1 MWRPANSFPAAAAG
15 ISLYMRGRSSGA
27 IGALLMCLMLSA
39 AAEPLMHDLP
49 QDTVMHAFFRV
60 QGPEA
65 HLLVRVPLDLLHG
78 ISWPINHG
86 EYAVADS
93 RGAVNQ
99 ALDALGH
106 AILIWQDG
114 ERLTPTVGSGQLAA
128 LGDLSFA
135 NPEAAAAHIAQPVD
149 AGLKIATDLGYLD
162 AHFVYPIRQAPAVFS
177 IQSRVAEDLQD
188 LSKLIV
194 QFVPDGND
202 RGGAL
207 TISAQSGKVVLNPN
221 RRQAARGFALVGMQD
236 FLANPDCLLFV
247 VCLMIPFRRARDF
260 AAPYAAFVLANV
272 ISLGGGA
279 FGFAPGNVWF
289 AALAASASAVLI
301 FFSALGNIFGAHLQ
315 RRRLWTGLFGFVLG
329 FEFAKLLAGRLQ
341 FAGDHSQIA
350 LWSFAVGI
358 DLGALLAFAV
368 TFVGLALIL
377 RGARAGRIGI
387 IVLSAIV
394 AHASWHW
401 MIDRLGV
408 LWQMPWPP
416 MTMAGF
422 YHLAQWIIAALL
434 AVGAYI
440 LAAQRIERRWPKAPL
455 PAS

>member
-1 MWRPANSFPAAAAG
+1 
-15 ISLYMRGRSSGA
+15 MRRRSSGA
-27 IGALLMCLMLSA
+27 IGALLMMCLMLSA

-60 QGPEA
+60 QGREA

-78 ISWPINHG
+78 ISWPTNHG
-86 EYAVADS
+86 EYELNDS
-93 RGAVNQ
+93 RAAVNQ

-114 ERLTPTVGSGQLAA
+114 ERLAPTVSSGQLAA

-149 AGLKIATDLGYLD
+149 AELKIAMDLGYLD
-162 AHFVYPIRQAPAVFS
+162 AHFVYPIRPAPAVFS

-188 LSKLIV
+188 LSKLVV
-194 QFVPDGND
+194 QFVPDGNN
-202 RGGAL
+202 RGGAM
-207 TISAQSGKVVLNPN
+207 TISAQSGKVALNPD
-221 RRQAARGFALVGMQD
+221 RRQAALGFVLVGMHD
-236 FLANPDCLLFV
+236 FLANTDCLLFI

-260 AAPYAAFVLANV
+260 AAPFAAFVLANI
-272 ISLGGGA
+272 ISLAGTA
-279 FGFAPGNVWF
+279 FGFAPESVWS
-289 AALAASASAVLI
+289 AALAASVSAVLI
-301 FFSALGNIFGAHLQ
+301 FFLALGNIFGAQLE

-350 LWSFAVGI
+350 LWFFAVGV
-358 DLGALLAFAV
+358 DLGALLASAL

-394 AHASWHW
+394 AHMSWHW
-401 MIDRLGV
+401 MIDRVGV

-422 YHLAQWIIAALL
+422 YRLTQWIFAALL

-440 LAAQRIERRWPKAPL
+440 LAAQRIERRWPNRPCPRATCDF
-455 PAS
+455 

>member
-1 MWRPANSFPAAAAG
+1 
-15 ISLYMRGRSSGA
+15 MRGRSLGA

-49 QDTVMHAFFRV
+49 QDTVMHAFFRA
-60 QGPEA
+60 QGSEG
-65 HLLVRVPLDLLHG
+65 HLLIRVPLDLLHG
-78 ISWPINHG
+78 ISWPTNHG
-86 EYAVADS
+86 EYAIIDS
-93 RGAVNQ
+93 RAAVNQ

-106 AILIWQDG
+106 ALLVWQDG
-114 ERLTPTVGSGQLAA
+114 ERLTPTISSGQLAA

-149 AGLKIATDLGYLD
+149 AELKIALDLGYLD
-162 AHFVYPIRQAPAVFS
+162 AHFVYPIRPAPAVFS

-194 QFVPDGND
+194 QFVPDGNN
-202 RGGAL
+202 RGGVL
-207 TISAQSGKVVLNPN
+207 TISAQSGKVALNPN
-221 RRQAARGFALVGMQD
+221 RRQSALGFVLVGMQGL
-236 FLANPDCLLFV
+236 LANADCLLFIG
-247 VCLMIPFRRARDF
+247 CLMIPFRRARDF
-260 AAPYAAFVLANV
+260 AAPYAAFALAGI
-272 ISLGGGA
+272 ISLAGTA
-279 FGFAPGNVWF
+279 FGFAPDGIWF
-289 AALAASASAVLI
+289 AALAASVSAVLI
-301 FFSALGNIFGAHLQ
+301 FFLALGNIFGAHLQ
-315 RRRLWTGLFGFVLG
+315 RRRLWAGLFGFALG
-329 FEFAKLLAGRLQ
+329 FEFAKLLVGRLQ
-341 FAGDHSQIA
+341 FAGGHSQIA
-350 LWSFAVGI
+350 LWFFALGI
-358 DLGALLAFAV
+358 DLGALLASAL

-394 AHASWHW
+394 AHTAWHW

-422 YHLAQWIIAALL
+422 YHLTQWVFAALL
-434 AVGAYI
+434 AVGAYV
-440 LAAQRIERRWPKAPL
+440 LAAQRIERRWPKVPL

>member
-1 MWRPANSFPAAAAG
+1 
-15 ISLYMRGRSSGA
+15 MRGRSSGA
-27 IGALLMCLMLSA
+27 IGALLMCLVLSA

-60 QGPEA
+60 QGSQA

-78 ISWPINHG
+78 ISWPTSHG
-86 EYAVADS
+86 EYAINDS
-93 RGAVNQ
+93 RAAVNQ

-106 AILIWQDG
+106 ALLVWQDG
-114 ERLTPTVGSGQLAA
+114 ERLTPTISSGQLAA

-149 AGLKIATDLGYLD
+149 EQLKIAVDLGYLD
-162 AHFVYPIRQAPAVFS
+162 AHFVYPIRPAPAVFS

-188 LSKLIV
+188 LSKLMV
-194 QFVPDGND
+194 QFVPDGNH
-202 RGGAL
+202 RGGVL
-207 TISAQSGKVVLNPN
+207 TISAQSGKVALNPN
-221 RRQAARGFALVGMQD
+221 RRQTALGFVLVGMQGL
-236 FLANPDCLLFV
+236 LANADGLLFI

-260 AAPYAAFVLANV
+260 AAPYAAFALANIV
-272 ISLGGGA
+272 SLAGTA
-279 FGFAPGNVWF
+279 FGFAPDSVWF
-289 AALAASASAVLI
+289 AALTASVSAVLI
-301 FFSALGNIFGAHLQ
+301 FFLALGNIFGAHLP
-315 RRRLWTGLFGFVLG
+315 RRRLWTGLFGFALG
-329 FEFAKLLAGRLQ
+329 FEFAKLLVGRLQ
-341 FAGDHSQIA
+341 FAGEHSQIA
-350 LWSFAVGI
+350 LWFFAIGI
-358 DLGALLAFAV
+358 DLGALLAAAL

-394 AHASWHW
+394 AHTAWHW

-422 YHLAQWIIAALL
+422 YHLTQWIFAALL
-434 AVGAYI
+434 AVGAYV
-440 LAAQRIERRWPKAPL
+440 LAAQRIERRWPKVPL

>member
-1 MWRPANSFPAAAAG
+1 
-15 ISLYMRGRSSGA
+15 
-27 IGALLMCLMLSA
+27 MCLMLSA

-60 QGPEA
+60 QGSEG

-78 ISWPINHG
+78 ISWPMNHG
-86 EYAVADS
+86 EYAINDS
-93 RGAVNQ
+93 RAAVSQ

-106 AILIWQDG
+106 ALLVWQDG
-114 ERLTPTVGSGQLAA
+114 ERLTPTISSGQLAA

-149 AGLKIATDLGYLD
+149 EQLKIAVDLGYLD
-162 AHFVYPIRQAPAVFS
+162 AHFVYPIRPAPAVFS

-194 QFVPDGND
+194 QFVPGGNN
-202 RGGAL
+202 RGGVL
-207 TISAQSGKVVLNPN
+207 TISAQSGKVALNPSG
-221 RRQAARGFALVGMQD
+221 RQTALGFVLVGMQAL
-236 FLANPDCLLFV
+236 LANADCLLFI
-247 VCLMIPFRRARDF
+247 VCLMIPFRRARDS
-260 AAPYAAFVLANV
+260 AAPYAAFALASI
-272 ISLGGGA
+272 ISLAGAA
-279 FGFAPGNVWF
+279 FGFAADSVWF
-289 AALAASASAVLI
+289 IALAASVSAILI
-301 FFSALGNIFGAHLQ
+301 FFLALGNIFGAHLQ
-315 RRRLWTGLFGFVLG
+315 RRRLWAGLFGFTLG
-329 FEFAKLLAGRLQ
+329 FEFAKLLSGRLQ

-350 LWSFAVGI
+350 LWFFALGV
-358 DLGALLAFAV
+358 DLGALLAFAL
-368 TFVGLALIL
+368 TFLGLALIL

-394 AHASWHW
+394 AHTAWHW
-401 MIDRLGV
+401 MMDRLGV

-422 YHLAQWIIAALL
+422 YHLTQWIFAALL
-434 AVGAYI
+434 ALGAYV
-440 LAAQRIERRWPKAPL
+440 LAAQRIERRWPKVPV

>member
-1 MWRPANSFPAAAAG
+1 
-15 ISLYMRGRSSGA
+15 MRGRSSGA
-27 IGALLMCLMLSA
+27 IGALLMCLTLSA

-49 QDTVMHAFFRV
+49 QDTVMHAFFRA
-60 QGPEA
+60 QGSEA
-65 HLLVRVPLDLLHG
+65 HLLIRVPLDLLHG
-78 ISWPINHG
+78 ISWPTNHG
-86 EYAVADS
+86 EYAVNDS
-93 RGAVNQ
+93 RAAVNQ

-106 AILIWQDG
+106 ALLVWQDG
-114 ERLTPTVGSGQLAA
+114 ERLTPTISSGQLAA

-149 AGLKIATDLGYLD
+149 AELKIALDLGYLD
-162 AHFVYPIRQAPAVFS
+162 AHFVYPIRPAPAVFS

-194 QFVPDGND
+194 QFVPDGNN
-202 RGGAL
+202 RGGVL
-207 TISAQSGKVVLNPN
+207 TISAQSGRVALNPN
-221 RRQAARGFALVGMQD
+221 RRQAALGFVLVGMQGV
-236 FLANPDCLLFV
+236 LANADSLLFI

-260 AAPYAAFVLANV
+260 AAPCAAFALANI
-272 ISLGGGA
+272 ISLAGTA
-279 FGFAPGNVWF
+279 FGFAPDGIWF
-289 AALAASASAVLI
+289 AALAASVSAVLI
-301 FFSALGNIFGAHLQ
+301 FFLALGNIFGAHLQ
-315 RRRLWTGLFGFVLG
+315 RRRLWTGLFGFTLG
-329 FEFAKLLAGRLQ
+329 FGFAKLLVGRLQ

-350 LWSFAVGI
+350 LWFFALGI
-358 DLGALLAFAV
+358 DLGALLASAL

-387 IVLSAIV
+387 IVLSAIG
-394 AHASWHW
+394 AHTAWHW

-422 YHLAQWIIAALL
+422 YHLTQWIFAALL
-434 AVGAYI
+434 AVGAYV
-440 LAAQRIERRWPKAPL
+440 LAAQRIERRWPKVPL

>member
-1 MWRPANSFPAAAAG
+1 
-15 ISLYMRGRSSGA
+15 
-27 IGALLMCLMLSA
+27 MCLMLSA

-60 QGPEA
+60 QGSQA

-78 ISWPINHG
+78 ISWPTSHG
-86 EYAVADS
+86 EYAINDS
-93 RGAVNQ
+93 RAAVNQ

-106 AILIWQDG
+106 ALLVWQDG
-114 ERLTPTVGSGQLAA
+114 ERLTPTISSGQLAA

-149 AGLKIATDLGYLD
+149 AELKIAVDLGYLD
-162 AHFVYPIRQAPAVFS
+162 AHFVYPIRPAPAVFS

-188 LSKLIV
+188 LSKLMV
-194 QFVPDGND
+194 QFVPDGNN
-202 RGGAL
+202 RGGVL
-207 TISAQSGKVVLNPN
+207 TISAQSGKVALNPN
-221 RRQAARGFALVGMQD
+221 RRQTALGFVLVGMQGL
-236 FLANPDCLLFV
+236 LANADGLLFI

-260 AAPYAAFVLANV
+260 AAPYAAFALANIV
-272 ISLGGGA
+272 SLAGTA
-279 FGFAPGNVWF
+279 FGFAPDSVWF
-289 AALAASASAVLI
+289 AALTASVSAVLI
-301 FFSALGNIFGAHLQ
+301 FFLALGNIFGAHLP
-315 RRRLWTGLFGFVLG
+315 RRRLWTGLFGFALG
-329 FEFAKLLAGRLQ
+329 FEFAKLLVGRLQ
-341 FAGDHSQIA
+341 FAGEHSQIA
-350 LWSFAVGI
+350 LWFFAIGI
-358 DLGALLAFAV
+358 DLGALLAAAL

-394 AHASWHW
+394 AHTAWHW

-422 YHLAQWIIAALL
+422 YHLTQWIFAALL
-434 AVGAYI
+434 AVGAYV
-440 LAAQRIERRWPKAPL
+440 LAAQRIERRWPKVPL